1 MSKQANKPGNTV
13 FRLLKWIL
21 ISFSVLLFTGI
32 VLIHS
37 MDFSLSEEEIRSSF
51 QGLPFSLEQHNF
63 RYEERNIFYTAI
75 GDTNNPKVLF
85 IHGSPGSWDNF
96 SGFLK
101 DEELLNDFRM
111 IAVDRPGFGKSGA
124 GEPERSLEK
133 QAELIA
139 EVLIREN
146 LFTPTLLVGHSYGGP
161 VIARMAID
169 YPSLVGGLVFVAPS
183 IDPELEETKWYQIPV
198 DYQILSWILPG
209 AIYSSNEEI
218 LALKEEL
225 QHMLPLWEDIRVPVE
240 IIQGDKDNLV
250 PFQNAFFGDSMLVN
264 APVTV
269 LLENEMGHFVPWNR
283 PDLIEKSMYSV
294 LSKIDTVT
302 VQE

>member
-1 MSKQANKPGNTV
+1 M
-13 FRLLKWIL
+13 L
-21 ISFSVLLFTGI
+21 ISFSVLLLTGI

-37 MDFSLSEEEIRSSF
+37 IDFSLSEEEIQSSF
-51 QGLPFSLEQHNF
+51 QGLPFSLEQHGF
-63 RYEERNIFYTAI
+63 SYEERNIFYTAI

-133 QAELIA
+133 QTELIA

-169 YPSLVGGLVFVAPS
+169 YPSLVDGLVFVAAS

-225 QHMLPLWEDIRVPVE
+225 QHILPLWEEIRVPVE

-269 LLENEMGHFVPWNR
+269 LIENEMGHFVPWNR
-283 PDLIEKSMYSV
+283 PDLIKKSMYSV